1 MSKEQSK
8 EHNEN
13 NNDYMKTVRLI
24 FAGRI
29 VMWLTALGFTIHWLY
44 WSFYLYQQEIFEVGQ
59 YAAIFRPILYK
70 DLAVS
75 IVCIVISFVLR
86 RISDTIKEV
95 NKSY

>member
-1 MSKEQSK
+1 MSEKQK
-8 EHNEN
+8 TNHK
-13 NNDYMKTVRLI
+13 DYMKAVKLI

-29 VMWLTALGFTIHWLY
+29 VMWITALGFTVHWLY

-75 IVCIVISFVLR
+75 IACVVISFILR